1 MTDLPSMMSISIC
14 DEGRPLRRRR
24 QRARCGDVTV
34 RGLLGLV
41 LVCVLGIFFFFL
53 INTSVLCVWFAFVLG
68 FDLFAS
74 DDAT

>member
-1 MTDLPSMMSISIC
+1 MSC
-14 DEGRPLRRRR
+14 GNDD
-24 QRARCGDVTV
+24 GDVTI

-41 LVCVLGIFFFFL
+41 LVCVLLSIGD
-53 INTSVLCVWFAFVLG
+53 NTSMLCVWFAGVLCVWFAFVLG